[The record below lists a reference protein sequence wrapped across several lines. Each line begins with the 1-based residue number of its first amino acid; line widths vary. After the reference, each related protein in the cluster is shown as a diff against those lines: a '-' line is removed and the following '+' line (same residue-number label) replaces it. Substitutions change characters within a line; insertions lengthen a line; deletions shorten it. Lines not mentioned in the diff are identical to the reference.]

1 MEDTILVKDLLWIL
15 AAIMTI
21 AGFIGFVS
29 SPYNKL
35 KNKISEQEQSIKE
48 LSSEI
53 KTQQQLL
60 NSSLK
65 VQLLLMQHIIY
76 GNHTDALKD
85 ELTKLQATIINVN
98 K

>member
-15 AAIMTI
+15 AAIMTV

-29 SPYNKL
+29 SPYSKL
-35 KNKISEQEQSIKE
+35 KNKIAEQEQSIKE
-48 LSSEI
+48 LSGEI

-76 GNHTDALKD
+76 GNHTDALKE
-85 ELTKLQATIINVN
+85 ELTKLQAAIINVN